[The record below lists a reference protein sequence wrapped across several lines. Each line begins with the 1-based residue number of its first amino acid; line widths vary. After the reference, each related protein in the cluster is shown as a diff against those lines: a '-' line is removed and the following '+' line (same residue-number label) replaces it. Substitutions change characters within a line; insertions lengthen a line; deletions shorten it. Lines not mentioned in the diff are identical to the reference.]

1 MFVTRSGG
9 PTQVRPQWPL
19 QSQQPAAPSE
29 VLVTRPHLSD
39 GGFRGAALV
48 TLSVSLQALG
58 PASALW
64 WRLPWGW
71 EGVVGTHEARLVP
84 QGWAA
89 EENCLMVS
97 TGC

>member
-71 EGVVGTHEARLVP
+71 GGWLGRTRPDLSPGVGRGRKTA
-84 QGWAA
+84 
-89 EENCLMVS
+89 
-97 TGC
+97 